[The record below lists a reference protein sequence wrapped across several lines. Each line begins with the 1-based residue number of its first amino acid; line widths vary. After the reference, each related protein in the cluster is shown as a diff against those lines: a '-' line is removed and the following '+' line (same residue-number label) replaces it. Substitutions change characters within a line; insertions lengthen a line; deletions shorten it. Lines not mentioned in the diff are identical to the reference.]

1 MKTRVGILPAILS
14 VLVFFTAFFAIAA
27 RAQDSSGSP
36 TVLHEIKR
44 NLSPGSFWYSQE
56 YMQTTGSFNWSTR
69 IASFKFNS
77 CR

>member
-14 VLVFFTAFFAIAA
+14 VLVCFTAFFAIAA

-44 NLSPGSFWYSQE
+44 DLSPGSL
-56 YMQTTGSFNWSTR
+56 
-69 IASFKFNS
+69 KDNS